1 MSQTISNS
9 SAATSTSV
17 DQMISA
23 ICQNALEASRVLTAV
38 STEDKNCFLADL
50 AVRLV
55 NSAAAIEAANR
66 KDLEAGEAN
75 GLSAPMLERLRMT
88 PKRIEQMAEGVRQV
102 AALPDPVGAVLDQK
116 SLPNGLSMRKVRV
129 PIGVIGIIYESRPNV
144 TIDCAVLCLKSG
156 NATILRGGK
165 EAYHTNSVLGQLIQ
179 ESLRET
185 GLPEN
190 AVQVIPTTDRSALVS
205 LLKQDSSV
213 HCIIP
218 RGGES
223 LIRFVTENSRIPVI
237 KHYLGVCSVYVD
249 AEADA
254 EMAREVVINA
264 KCQRPSVCNAI
275 ENLVLHRD
283 VLQRSWPEIARSL
296 QQQGVELRCDAES
309 GAVLSAS
316 GIPWK
321 PATEEDYK
329 TEYLDLILSVKTVAD
344 TRQAIDFINRYDSA
358 HSEAIVTS
366 NPETAATFLN
376 EVDSATVY
384 WNASTRFTDGF
395 EFGMGAEI
403 GISTDRLHARGPMGL
418 EELCTYKYLLSGNG
432 AVRK

>member
-1 MSQTISNS
+1 
-9 SAATSTSV
+9 
-17 DQMISA
+17 MISV
-23 ICQNALEASRVLTAV
+23 ICQNALEASRILTAV

-55 NSAAAIEAANR
+55 NSAEDIEAANK
-66 KDLEAGEAN
+66 KDLDNGAAN
-75 GLSAPMLERLRMT
+75 GLSGPMLERLRMT

-102 AALPDPVGAVLDQK
+102 AALSDPVGAVLERK
-116 SLPNGLSMRKVRV
+116 SLPNGLSLRKVRV

-165 EAYHTNSVLGQLIQ
+165 EAYHTNGVLGRLIQ

-190 AVQVIPTTDRSALVS
+190 AVQVIPTTDRNALMS
-205 LLKQDSSV
+205 LLKQDERV

-237 KHYLGVCSVYVD
+237 KHYMGVCSVYVD
-249 AEADA
+249 TEADA
-254 EMAREVVINA
+254 QMAREVVINA

-283 VLQRSWPEIARSL
+283 ILNSSWPEIAQALHQS
-296 QQQGVELRCDAES
+296 GVELRCDEAS
-309 GAVLSAS
+309 GNALMAA
-316 GIPWK
+316 GIPWTFVSEQDYR
-321 PATEEDYK
+321 TEF
-329 TEYLDLILSVKTVAD
+329 LDLILSVKTVENVK
-344 TRQAIDFINRYDSA
+344 QAIDFINRYDSA
-358 HSEAIVTS
+358 HSEAIITG
-366 NPETAATFLN
+366 NAATAEQFLN

-418 EELCTYKYLLSGNG
+418 EELCTYKFLLTGNG
-432 AVRK
+432 TVRS